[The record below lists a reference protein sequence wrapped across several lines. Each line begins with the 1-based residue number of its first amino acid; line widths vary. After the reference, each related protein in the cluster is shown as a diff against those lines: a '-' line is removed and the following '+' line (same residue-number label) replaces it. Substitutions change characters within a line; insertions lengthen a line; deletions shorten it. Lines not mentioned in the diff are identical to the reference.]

1 MNANTEE
8 NRIRNKAKLKPFDL
22 ADPRNKE
29 LREKLSDAEFHYQN
43 PSDLVPD
50 RDAIDRD
57 AEEQDDVVG
66 SASDSD

>member
-1 MNANTEE
+1 MR

-22 ADPRNKE
+22 ADPRNKA
-29 LREKLSDAEFHYQN
+29 LREKLADAEFHYQN

-50 RDAIDRD
+50 RDAIDHD
-57 AEEQDDVVG
+57 AEDEVVG